1 MNKFILTL
9 LLMLPILAHSATTT
23 VMYDVTNNRVVS
35 GSLDHNEL
43 SIASI
48 TKLMTVY
55 TVLKENQYLHEKLTV
70 TGKKT
75 PNTKLTKGMV
85 LTRLDLINLALIG
98 SDNLAAQTLAENFVY
113 GYSYFINRM
122 NQHTVELNMSNTR
135 FVEPTGLSPMN
146 YRSINDI
153 VILTKAVHE
162 FDIVKNAA
170 KVKSVTAYTTGG
182 KKQLKITSNS
192 TSMFFGREGI
202 VTIKTGFTKAAGF
215 CITMLVN
222 SNNQLYNITVLGAK
236 SKKERQAIVE
246 NLLNTIYNV

>member
-9 LLMLPILAHSATTT
+9 LLLLPMLAHSATTT
-23 VMYDVTNNRVVS
+23 VMYDVTNDRVVD
-35 GSLDHNEL
+35 GSLDHDEL

-48 TKLMTVY
+48 SKLMTVY
-55 TVLKENQYLHEKLTV
+55 TVLKENQDLQEKLTV

-122 NQHTVELNMSNTR
+122 NQHTVELSMANTR

-146 YRSINDI
+146 YSSINDI
-153 VILTKAVHE
+153 VLLTKAVHE
-162 FDIVKNAA
+162 FDIVKDAA
-170 KVKSVTAYTTGG
+170 KVKSVTTYTTKG

-236 SKKERQAIVE
+236 TKKERQVIVE
-246 NLLNTIYNV
+246 KFLKTIYNA